1 MNKKSKSLLS
11 LVLTIAL
18 GSSLLAGCSSK
29 GSSSSTGG
37 KVKLEVFSNKTEN
50 KPIYQKMISDFQVK
64 NPNIQIVLNAPPDA
78 GTVLKTR
85 LTKNDMPDVLSMGGD
100 NLYGELATNG
110 VLLDLSKES
119 FMSNIQTAYTKQM
132 SDLLT
137 NGDKNSYGV
146 PYATNAGGV
155 LYNKE
160 KFTKLGLKIP
170 QTWDEFIKLSENI
183 KTSGETPFYLTL
195 KDAWT
200 GMCFWNILAS
210 DIAPKT
216 FLADRKADKTTFV
229 ASHSEIA
236 DKMLEIIKYGQKDI
250 YGMGYN
256 DGNKAFAQGKSV
268 MYLQGNWAI
277 SDIKKI
283 NPNIKL
289 GMFAL
294 PATNDINKNKI
305 TSGVDVTLV
314 ITKNSKHPAEAKK
327 FIQYMLQK
335 ENAQK
340 YISDQFAFSAVKDV
354 IQKDDSVTDLA
365 DNFKKGKIGSFPDH
379 YYPTGMDTAS
389 IVQGFLNKKD
399 KVAFLEK
406 LDTEYDK
413 NNKK

>member
-1 MNKKSKSLLS
+1 MNKKSKTLLS
-11 LVLTIAL
+11 LALTVAL
-18 GSSLLAGCSSK
+18 GSSLFVGCSSSQ
-29 GSSSSTGG
+29 SSSSTGG

-50 KPIYQKMISDFQVK
+50 KTIYQNMIKDFEAK

-119 FMSNIQTAYTKQM
+119 FMKNIQPAYIKQM

-137 NGDKNSYGV
+137 NGDKNAYGV

-170 QTWDEFIKLSENI
+170 KTWDEFIALSQKI

-195 KDAWT
+195 KDSWT
-200 GMCFWNILAS
+200 GMCFWNLLAGN
-210 DIAPKT
+210 IAPAN
-216 FLADRKADKTTFV
+216 FLKDRKTGKTTFV
-229 ASHSEIA
+229 ATHSEIA
-236 DKMLEIIKYGQKDI
+236 DKMLEIIKFGQKDI

-277 SDIKKI
+277 SDIKKT

-289 GMFAL
+289 GMFPL
-294 PATNDINKNKI
+294 PATNDIAKNKI
-305 TSGVDVTLV
+305 TSGVDVLLAV
-314 ITKNSKHPAEAKK
+314 TKNSKHPTEAKK
-327 FIQYMLQK
+327 FIEYMLQK
-335 ENAQK
+335 NNAQK
-340 YISDQFAFSAVKDV
+340 YINDQFAFSAIKGVN
-354 IQKDDSVTDLA
+354 QKDESVSDVSDS
-365 DNFKKGKIGSFPDH
+365 FKTGKIGSFPDH
-379 YYPTGMDTAS
+379 YYPTGLDTAS
-389 IVQGFLNKKD
+389 IVQGFLTKKD
-399 KVAFLEK
+399 KTAFLK
-406 LDTEYDK
+406 QLDKEYDK
-413 NNKK
+413 NNTK

>member
-1 MNKKSKSLLS
+1 MIKNSKTLLS
-11 LVLTIAL
+11 IVLAIAL
-18 GSSLLAGCSSK
+18 GSSLLAGCSSSD
-29 GSSSSTGG
+29 SSSSTNG
-37 KVKLEVFSNKTEN
+37 KVKLELFSTKTEN
-50 KPIYQKMISDFQVK
+50 KDIYQKMVSDFQVK
-64 NPNIQIVLNAPPDA
+64 NPNIQIVLNVPPDA

-85 LTKNDMPDVLSMGGD
+85 LTKNDMPDILSMGGD

-119 FMSNIQTAYTKQM
+119 FMSNIQTAYIKQM
-132 SDLLT
+132 NDLLT
-137 NGDKNSYGV
+137 NGDKNAYGV

-160 KFTKLGLKIP
+160 KFIKLGLKIP
-170 QTWDEFIKLSENI
+170 KTWDEFVTISEKIKA
-183 KTSGETPFYLTL
+183 SGETPFYLTL

-216 FLADRKADKTTFV
+216 FLADRKADKTTFE
-229 ASHSEIA
+229 ATHSEIA

-277 SDIKKI
+277 SDIKKT
-283 NPNIKL
+283 NPNIKM

-294 PATNDINKNKI
+294 PATNDIAKNKI
-305 TSGVDVTLV
+305 TSGVDVALA

-327 FIQYMLQK
+327 FIEYMLQK

-340 YISDQFAFSAVKDV
+340 YINNQFAFSAVKDV
-354 IQKDDSVTDLA
+354 VQKDDSVTDLA
-365 DNFKKGKIGSFPDH
+365 DGFKKGEIGSFADH
-379 YYPTGMDTAS
+379 YYPTGLDTAS

-399 KVAFLEK
+399 KVAFLKK
-406 LDTEYDK
+406 LDTEYNK

>member
-1 MNKKSKSLLS
+1 MNKKSKALVSLM
-11 LVLTIAL
+11 LTIAL
-18 GSSLLAGCSSK
+18 GSSLLVGCSSSD
-29 GSSSSTGG
+29 SSSSTGG

-50 KPIYQKMISDFQVK
+50 KPIYQEMIKDFQAK

-119 FMSNIQTAYTKQM
+119 FMSNIQPAYTKQM

-137 NGDKNSYGV
+137 NGDKNAYGV

-160 KFTKLGLKIP
+160 KFAKLGLKIP
-170 QTWDEFIKLSENI
+170 KTWDEFITLSEKI

-195 KDAWT
+195 KDSWT
-200 GMCFWNILAS
+200 GMCFWNLLAGN
-210 DIAPKT
+210 IAPKT

-229 ASHSEIA
+229 ATHSEIA

-277 SDIKKI
+277 ADIKKT

-294 PATNDINKNKI
+294 PATNDITKNKI
-305 TSGVDVTLV
+305 TSGVDVLLA

-327 FIQYMLQK
+327 FIEYMLQK

-340 YISDQFAFSAVKDV
+340 YINNQFAFSAVKDV
-354 IQKDDSVTDLA
+354 VQKDESVTDLA
-365 DNFKKGKIGSFPDH
+365 DSFKKGQIGSFPDH
-379 YYPTGMDTAS
+379 YYPTGLDTAS

-399 KVAFLEK
+399 KAAFLK
-406 LDTEYDK
+406 QLDTEYDK

>member
-1 MNKKSKSLLS
+1 MNKKSKSLVS
-11 LVLTIAL
+11 LMLTLAL
-18 GSSLLAGCSSK
+18 GSSLLVGCSSSD
-29 GSSSSTGG
+29 SSSNTGG
-37 KVKLEVFSNKTEN
+37 KVKLEVFSNKPEN
-50 KPIYQKMISDFQVK
+50 KTIYQDMIKDFESK
-64 NPNIQIVLNAPPDA
+64 NPNIQIVLNAPPDS

-100 NLYGELATNG
+100 SLYGELATNG

-119 FMSNIQTAYTKQM
+119 FMKDIQPAYIKQM

-137 NGDKNSYGV
+137 NGDKTSFGV

-160 KFTKLGLKIP
+160 KFEKLGLKIP
-170 QTWDEFIKLSENI
+170 KTWDEFITLTKKI
-183 KTSGETPFYLTL
+183 KASGETPFYLTL

-216 FLADRKADKTTFV
+216 FLADRKADKTTFT
-229 ASHSEIA
+229 ATHSEIA

-256 DGNKAFAQGKSV
+256 DGSKAFAQGKSV

-277 SDIKKI
+277 SDIKKT
-283 NPNIKL
+283 NPSIKI
-289 GMFAL
+289 GMFPL
-294 PATNDINKNKI
+294 PATNDIAKNKI
-305 TSGVDVTLV
+305 TSGVDVLLA
-314 ITKNSKHPAEAKK
+314 ITKSSKHPEESKK
-327 FIQYMLQK
+327 FIEYMLQK

-340 YISDQFAFSAVKDV
+340 YISDQFAFSAIKGVD
-354 IQKDDSVTDLA
+354 QKDASVTDLA
-365 DNFKKGKIGSFPDH
+365 GSFKKGEIGSFPDH

-389 IVQGFLNKKD
+389 IVQGFLTKKD
-399 KVAFLEK
+399 KAAFLKK
-406 LDTEYDK
+406 LDTEYDR